1 MKFAAGGADTTVFR
15 FPHNNTMQKWVS
27 RTETSV
33 LQPTQD
39 EIAFGQY
46 APARCW
52 RRGTGGG
59 YHDPASSKKFGETMD
74 FKRFMEKWTNPSSV
88 STWRL
93 TTGPGQV
100 DSPAAFSQT
109 SGSLSRSKEMPTMDL
124 RESANALPALRQRA
138 APKAPIYPNPG
149 GWKHQTSLPSRT
161 PGFVGT
167 LRTR

>member
-1 MKFAAGGADTTVFR
+1 
-15 FPHNNTMQKWVS
+15 MQKWVS

-39 EIAFGQY
+39 EIAFGLY

-59 YHDPASSKKFGETMD
+59 YHDPAPSKKFGESME
-74 FKRFMEKWTNPSSV
+74 FKRWMDKWTDPSSTT
-88 STWRL
+88 TWRL
-93 TTGPGQV
+93 TAAPRS
-100 DSPAAFSQT
+100 DSPAAFST
-109 SGSLSRSKEMPTMDL
+109 SGSHSRSKEVPTLDF
-124 RESANALPALRQRA
+124 RTTSALPALDQRP

-161 PGFVGT
+161 PGFVGS